1 MTTQKVKAAL
11 KNFGLPRLI
20 IAGFLLLL
28 LIMAPFVGADLPTQ
42 ISNIINRFSWNG
54 ILVLAMV
61 PMVHSGCGLNFG
73 LPLGIISGLLGATLS
88 IEFGFTGP
96 LSFLAAILIATP
108 FALILGTLYGWLL
121 NKIKGGEMMIA
132 TYVGFSSVSFMC
144 MMWLILPYHSPN
156 MVWGLSGK
164 GLRTTISLEGYYI
177 GALAN
182 FLQINIGSISIPTGT
197 LLFFALLAFCI
208 WAFLHTKTGTAMTA
222 VGSNPAFAKAAG
234 INVDK
239 IRMLSVIMST
249 WLAAIGILVYEQGFG
264 FIQLYMAP
272 FYMALPAVSAIL
284 IGGASVNKAT
294 IMNVIVGTILFQGI
308 VTMTPT
314 VMNNM
319 IHMDMSEV
327 IRIIA
332 STDIRLLVQKFSVPL
347 MFIIICAI
355 CIPLSGL
362 SANMLINEIVTRIG
376 RNAFLILSLL
386 IPIMAGM
393 GLNFGMTLG
402 AMAAEIALIFVSDWQ
417 IVGIPGMVLAAIV
430 SVPISVLLGIFCGKI
445 LNEAKGREM
454 ITSYIMSFFVNGIYQ
469 LVVLYLMGSIIPIK
483 HGAIKLPRGYGI
495 RNTVSLLSMRQK
507 LDNLLAINVAGV
519 KIPVLTFIIIAL
531 LCLFIVWFSKTKLGQ
546 DMRAVGQDMGVA
558 RDAGINVERTRII
571 SIVMSTVLAG
581 FGMIIY
587 LQNMG
592 NIATYS
598 AHSQIGMFCIAALL
612 VGGAS
617 VDRASIGNVF
627 LGVILFHTM
636 FIVAPKAG
644 AAITGDSMIGE
655 YFRVFVSYAVI
666 TIALVMYET
675 NKRRAKSAAGQQ
687 LQAAQDAEEAA
698 GKEKA

>member
-249 WLAAIGILVYEQGFG
+249 WLAAI
-264 FIQLYMAP
+264 
-272 FYMALPAVSAIL
+272 
-284 IGGASVNKAT
+284 
-294 IMNVIVGTILFQGI
+294 

-332 STDIRLLVQKFSVPL
+332 S
-347 MFIIICAI
+347 M
-355 CIPLSGL
+355 
-362 SANMLINEIVTRIG
+362 
-376 RNAFLILSLL
+376 
-386 IPIMAGM
+386 
-393 GLNFGMTLG
+393 
-402 AMAAEIALIFVSDWQ
+402 
-417 IVGIPGMVLAAIV
+417 
-430 SVPISVLLGIFCGKI
+430 
-445 LNEAKGREM
+445 
-454 ITSYIMSFFVNGIYQ
+454 
-469 LVVLYLMGSIIPIK
+469 
-483 HGAIKLPRGYGI
+483 
-495 RNTVSLLSMRQK
+495 
-507 LDNLLAINVAGV
+507 
-519 KIPVLTFIIIAL
+519 
-531 LCLFIVWFSKTKLGQ
+531 
-546 DMRAVGQDMGVA
+546 
-558 RDAGINVERTRII
+558 
-571 SIVMSTVLAG
+571 
-581 FGMIIY
+581 GMI
-587 LQNMG
+587 L
-592 NIATYS
+592 
-598 AHSQIGMFCIAALL
+598 FALTRKTE
-612 VGGAS
+612 GS
-617 VDRASIGNVF
+617 
-627 LGVILFHTM
+627 
-636 FIVAPKAG
+636 K
-644 AAITGDSMIGE
+644 
-655 YFRVFVSYAVI
+655 
-666 TIALVMYET
+666 
-675 NKRRAKSAAGQQ
+675 
-687 LQAAQDAEEAA
+687 
-698 GKEKA
+698 